1 MEKQPLVTVVLPIYN
16 VENYLN
22 RCMESIVNQTYRNL
36 EIIMVDD
43 GSPDNCPE
51 MCDEWARKDS
61 RIKVIHKKNQGQGI
75 ARNDAIGIATGD
87 YICFIDSDDYVS
99 LDVIEKSCVLAEK
112 ELADIVVF
120 GLNTVSTSGR
130 VVNSFV
136 PWAETETYESSD
148 VINVFLPE
156 YLAPNPYKK
165 EPKKFYMSSCVSLYS
180 MKMIRNS
187 GWRFVSEREIISEDV
202 YSLLKLFPY
211 VNKVAVLPQALYYY
225 CENKESFSRSY
236 NADRYK
242 RIKHFYLE
250 SVKLCR
256 DLGYSE
262 VIVQRVSKIYVAYT
276 IATLKQEYMLQ
287 RPAKAKKAA
296 TKSIIDD
303 DVLQKVLRKNKKDVA
318 SITKKALYFAIR
330 NKMYRLCY
338 LLLTMKSKFVL
349 AERK

>member
-1 MEKQPLVTVVLPIYN
+1 MERQPLVTVVLPIYN
-16 VENYLN
+16 VEKYLN

-43 GSPDNCPE
+43 GSLDNCPK
-51 MCDEWARKDS
+51 MCDEWAERDD

-120 GLNTVSTSGR
+120 GLNTVNTSGK

-136 PWAETETYESSD
+136 PCAEPETYESSD

-211 VNKVAVLPQALYYY
+211 VNKVAVLPEALYYY

-250 SVKLCR
+250 SVKLCEK
-256 DLGYSE
+256 LGYNE
-262 VIVQRVSKIYVAYT
+262 AIIHRISKPYVGYT
-276 IATLKQEYMLQ
+276 VATLKQEYASQ
-287 RPAKAKKAA
+287 RPAKDKKAA
-296 TKSIIDD
+296 IKSIIDD
-303 DVLQKVLRKNKKDVA
+303 EVLQKVLHENKNDVA
-318 SITKKALYFAIR
+318 SITRKALYFAIR
-330 NKMYRLCY
+330 NKMYGLCY
-338 LLLTMKSKFVL
+338 LLLRMRT
-349 AERK
+349 